1 MKELFDKLSYKC
13 SEITT
18 KKYSTS
24 FSLGIKTLD
33 DSLQQPIYNIYGF
46 VRFADEIVDSFHKYD
61 KSKLLDKFRT
71 DTKEAI
77 AEKISLNPIL
87 NSFQFTFHKYNIDMQ
102 LVDKFL
108 DSMFMDLD
116 SIKYDPEKYKK
127 YIYGSAEVVG
137 LMCLKV
143 FVEGKNDLY
152 ESLKP
157 HAMKLGSAFQK
168 VNFLRDINS
177 DLIDLGRVYFPNI
190 DIKKFTTQDKILI
203 EKEIITE
210 FKDALEGIKKL
221 PLKSRAGVYL
231 AYLYYFKLFKKIRA
245 NSTKEIFNKRIRI
258 NNFYKIYLMFLATI
272 KNKFNLL

>member
-1 MKELFDKLSYKC
+1 MNLRS
-13 SEITT
+13 
-18 KKYSTS
+18 
-24 FSLGIKTLD
+24 
-33 DSLQQPIYNIYGF
+33 
-46 VRFADEIVDSFHKYD
+46 
-61 KSKLLDKFRT
+61 
-71 DTKEAI
+71 DTKAI

-116 SIKYDPEKYKK
+116 SIKYDPDKYKK
-127 YIYGSAEVVG
+127 YIDGSAEVVG

-143 FVEGKNDLY
+143 FVEGQNDVY
-152 ESLKP
+152 ENLKP

-190 DIKKFTTQDKILI
+190 DIKKFTTQDKIII

-221 PLKSRAGVYL
+221 PIKSRAGVYL
-231 AYLYYFKLFKKIRA
+231 AYLYYFKLFKKI
-245 NSTKEIFNKRIRI
+245 K
-258 NNFYKIYLMFLATI
+258 ATSRGRLDNI
-272 KNKFNLL
+272 IEL

>member
-1 MKELFDKLSYKC
+1 M
-13 SEITT
+13 
-18 KKYSTS
+18 
-24 FSLGIKTLD
+24 D

-231 AYLYYFKLFKKIRA
+231 AYLYYFKLFNKIRA
-245 NSTKEIFNKRIRI
+245 TSIEKIFNKRIRI

>member
-13 SEITT
+13 SELTT

-33 DSLQQPIYNIYGF
+33 YSLQQEIYNIYGF

-116 SIKYDPEKYKK
+116 SKEYNPEKYKL

-152 ESLKP
+152 EILKP

-190 DIKKFTTQDKILI
+190 
-203 EKEIITE
+203 
-210 FKDALEGIKKL
+210 
-221 PLKSRAGVYL
+221 
-231 AYLYYFKLFKKIRA
+231 
-245 NSTKEIFNKRIRI
+245 N
-258 NNFYKIYLMFLATI
+258 I
-272 KNKFNLL
+272 KNFS

>member
-1 MKELFDKLSYKC
+1 
-13 SEITT
+13 
-18 KKYSTS
+18 
-24 FSLGIKTLD
+24 
-33 DSLQQPIYNIYGF
+33 
-46 VRFADEIVDSFHKYD
+46 
-61 KSKLLDKFRT
+61 
-71 DTKEAI
+71 
-77 AEKISLNPIL
+77 
-87 NSFQFTFHKYNIDMQ
+87 MQ

-116 SIKYDPEKYKK
+116 SIKYDPEKYKT

-177 DLIDLGRVYFPNI
+177 DLIDLGRVYFPNV
-190 DIKKFTTQDKILI
+190 DIKKFTTQDKIVI

-221 PLKSRAGVYL
+221 PIKSRAGVYL
-231 AYLYYFKLFKKIRA
+231 AYIYYLNYLKNK
-245 NSTKEIFNKRIRI
+245 NSSTK
-258 NNFYKIYLMFLATI
+258 
-272 KNKFNLL
+272 KF

>member
-1 MKELFDKLSYKC
+1 M
-13 SEITT
+13 
-18 KKYSTS
+18 
-24 FSLGIKTLD
+24 
-33 DSLQQPIYNIYGF
+33 QQPISNIYGF

-61 KSKLLDKFRT
+61 KSKLLNKFRT

-143 FVEGKNDLY
+143 FVEGKNDVY

-177 DLIDLGRVYFPNI
+177 DLIDLGRVYFPNV
-190 DIKKFTTQDKILI
+190 DIKKFTTQDKIVI

-221 PLKSRAGVYL
+221 PINSRAGVYL

-245 NSTKEIFNKRIRI
+245 TSTKEIFNKRIRI
-258 NNFYKIYLMFLATI
+258 NNLYKIYLMFLAII
-272 KNKFNLL
+272 KNKFKLL